1 MRNTLAIFV
10 TLLAALTLHA
20 ADAPKPNILF
30 ILTDDQGYGDLSAHG
45 NPILKTPNM
54 DALHRDSVRFTDFNV
69 SPSCSPTR
77 AALMTG
83 MNNLRVGVTHKM
95 SPRNAMITSV
105 PTLPQH
111 LKSAGYT
118 SACIGKWHLNHG
130 PGTQPTDRGFDHYVQ
145 TGSHY
150 TKDGRY
156 REDMFFDE
164 AMRFME
170 GSKDKPFF
178 CYLATISPHAPL
190 IVPDKYVEPYR
201 GKVDDDTAHF
211 YGMIAN
217 IDENIG
223 KLLRWLEEKK
233 LADSTIVILM
243 NDNGGTYGVDT
254 FNAGMRGCKCTV
266 WPGGTRAFSF
276 WRWPGKWKPHDVDA
290 LTAHVDV
297 LPTLTALAGVEL
309 PAPEKGRELDGHSLV
324 PFLEGGDEPWFRE
337 RRLYLHNT
345 RWPGGMAADHKDCMA
360 AVRWQN
366 YLLIRSR
373 PCANPECNK
382 RAVSQC
388 DILRLVERGHT
399 KNIYTKN
406 AQFIWGVTPGNGW
419 ALYDVRKDPACSDNL
434 ATTHQDITDRL
445 HGAYDRWWDA
455 IYPQMIADGG
465 DARVSDEKSDK
476 ANNSSA
482 SK

>member
-1 MRNTLAIFV
+1 MKIVLLLLTGLVFAP
-10 TLLAALTLHA
+10 LAALHA
-20 ADAPKPNILF
+20 ADSSKPNILL
-30 ILTDDQGYGDLSAHG
+30 ILTDDQGYGDLGALG
-45 NPILKTPNM
+45 NPILKTPHM

-83 MNNLRVGVTHKM
+83 MNNLRVGVTHTM

-105 PTLPQH
+105 ATLPQH
-111 LKSAGYT
+111 LKSAGYAT
-118 SACIGKWHLNHG
+118 ACIGKWHLNQG
-130 PGTQPTDRGFDHYVQ
+130 PGTQPTDRGFDHYVPA
-145 TGSHY
+145 GAHY
-150 TKDGRY
+150 TKGGRY
-156 REDMFFDE
+156 REDMLFDE
-164 AMRFME
+164 TRGFIERSE
-170 GSKDKPFF
+170 GKPFF

-201 GKVDDDTAHF
+201 GKVDEDTAHF

-223 KLLRWLEEKK
+223 RLMRWLEEKK
-233 LADSTIVILM
+233 LADNTIVILM

-297 LPTLTALAGVEL
+297 LPTLTALAGVQL
-309 PAPEKGRELDGHSLV
+309 PAPEKGRELDGRSLV
-324 PFLEGGDEPWFRE
+324 PFLEGRDDPWFRE
-337 RRLYLHNT
+337 RLLYLHNT
-345 RWPGGMAADHKDCMA
+345 RWPGGMAVDHKDCMA

-373 PCANPECNK
+373 PCANPECTK

-388 DILRLVERGHT
+388 NILRLVERGHT
-399 KNIYTKN
+399 KNVYTKN
-406 AQFIWGVTPGNGW
+406 AQFIWGVTPGDGW
-419 ALYDVRKDPACSDNL
+419 ALYDVRKDPACDNNL
-434 ATTHQDITDRL
+434 ASTHKEIADHL

-455 IYPQMIADGG
+455 IYPQMVSEGG
-465 DARVSDEKSDK
+465 DARVSEEK
-476 ANNSSA
+476 
-482 SK
+482 